1 MRYDCLPTQNHK
13 GSSGKATAFIT
24 MKKNWHASF
33 KIKGG
38 GKYWM
43 FWVCCFV
50 GLPECPQHHLPLL
63 GLGHMVS
70 TQNHLGLVLHKVVDP
85 AAKLQYCNHTWYRLT
100 GLFRMICTAQASI
113 LIGSRTPLV
122 LCRIRCKSLQAFSR
136 LLPTRASR
144 CKRSLAP

>member
-1 MRYDCLPTQNHK
+1 MVRYDCLPTQNHK

-70 TQNHLGLVLHKVVDP
+70 TQNHLGLVLHKVADP
-85 AAKLQYCNHTWYRLT
+85 AAKLQYWEPYLVSPHWPLSHDMHGT
-100 GLFRMICTAQASI
+100 GINLDW
-113 LIGSRTPLV
+113 
-122 LCRIRCKSLQAFSR
+122 K
-136 LLPTRASR
+136 
-144 CKRSLAP
+144 